1 MRIDSAELRDN
12 GTAETNLGFAETN
25 FAQSCSGIMRNCYVC
40 REKFRHRSPVI
51 VSLHV
56 VDFSAA
62 LCSKPY
68 KDFTISGFRS
78 RNRRIS
84 HFQHHCLPIEVA
96 SLNQSFR
103 PVAHLYPGSEN
114 LVSRR
119 GIWNRRR
126 RVVLRKHGGLGGL
139 EEDEEDRSVELLV
152 RFLQNVFKK
161 ISKKARKAVRLVLPV
176 SIPTELV
183 CFSVDGVTMLAF
195 LWLAKAFVEGNM
207 TTNLLKKKAE
217 SNSKIN
223 KRQHYRG

>member
-1 MRIDSAELRDN
+1 MSIYQPLSVLN
-12 GTAETNLGFAETN
+12 HT
-25 FAQSCSGIMRNCYVC
+25 
-40 REKFRHRSPVI
+40 H
-51 VSLHV
+51 
-56 VDFSAA
+56 
-62 LCSKPY
+62 
-68 KDFTISGFRS
+68 FTISGFRS

-126 RVVLRKHGGLGGL
+126 PVVLRKHGGLGGL

-195 LWLAKAFVEGNM
+195 LWLAKAFVEVVCTVGSVVF
-207 TTNLLKKKAE
+207 TGADPAFEVGGDSKKNRMQGRAHHRSVE
-217 SNSKIN
+217 
-223 KRQHYRG
+223 

>member
-1 MRIDSAELRDN
+1 MSIYQPLSVLN
-12 GTAETNLGFAETN
+12 HT
-25 FAQSCSGIMRNCYVC
+25 
-40 REKFRHRSPVI
+40 H
-51 VSLHV
+51 
-56 VDFSAA
+56 
-62 LCSKPY
+62 
-68 KDFTISGFRS
+68 FTISGFRS

-103 PVAHLYPGSEN
+103 PVAHLYPVRYLPDSAIAIGGSEN

-126 RVVLRKHGGLGGL
+126 PVVLSKHGGLGGL

-183 CFSVDGVTMLAF
+183 CFSVDGVTMLAY
-195 LWLAKAFVEGNM
+195 LWLAKAFVEVVCTVGSVVFISILLIHGIWYGISYIQESR
-207 TTNLLKKKAE
+207 TNSMSVL
-217 SNSKIN
+217 
-223 KRQHYRG
+223 RGEQLWSSARPAM

>member
-1 MRIDSAELRDN
+1 MSSIFQPLSVLN
-12 GTAETNLGFAETN
+12 HT
-25 FAQSCSGIMRNCYVC
+25 
-40 REKFRHRSPVI
+40 H
-51 VSLHV
+51 
-56 VDFSAA
+56 
-62 LCSKPY
+62 
-68 KDFTISGFRS
+68 FTISGFRS

-139 EEDEEDRSVELLV
+139 EEDEEDRSVDLLV

-195 LWLAKAFVEGNM
+195 LWLAKAFVEVVCTVGSVVFISILLIRGIWHGISYIQESR
-207 TTNLLKKKAE
+207 TNSMNVL
-217 SNSKIN
+217 
-223 KRQHYRG
+223 RGEQLWSSTRPAM